1 MQEIK
6 YHHLVDADT
15 EGTVKVPLFATCDE
29 GMVKNSHSLYMQE
42 YMPHYFRL
50 ISNNCDPDRLSGEFE
65 IRCPVCGTALK
76 QVCGPLDNHKL
87 GLYVCDRCRAND

>member
-1 MQEIK
+1 MEHIK
-6 YHHLVDADT
+6 YHPLVDADT
-15 EGTVKVPLFATCDE
+15 DGTVKVPLFAAMDE
-29 GMVKNSHSLYMQE
+29 SMVKNSHSLYLQE

-65 IRCPVCGTALK
+65 IRWPCLRNCTQAGLRSTEQP
-76 QVCGPLDNHKL
+76 KL